1 MHRAL
6 YFTSPQCGVCQ
17 VLKPK
22 LRQLFAERYPKI
34 DWQEVD
40 MQNQAELS
48 GQHRVFTAPTLL
60 IELEGK
66 ESARFVRNISERGV
80 MEQLD
85 RRYGLLFDKS

>member
-6 YFTSPQCGVCQ
+6 YFSTPQCGVCK

-22 LRQLFAERYPKI
+22 LQALFAERYPRI
-34 DWQEVD
+34 EWQSID
-40 MQNQAELS
+40 MQEQPEQS

-66 ESARFVRNISERGV
+66 EYARFVRNISERE
-80 MEQLD
+80 MRERLD
-85 RRYGLLFDKS
+85 RLYDLLFEAE